1 MRNAM
6 IRAMRLWHRR
16 EPEAQAEGGGMERS
30 VESRQWLQS
39 AENARARA
47 LQKAMGYT
55 TDDLKRPRIGVANTW
70 GETSPGH
77 IHLRSV
83 AEAVKAGIWQ
93 AGGTPFEFN
102 SFPMCPMAVGEHGIR
117 YDTPTR
123 DIIAA
128 EVEASTWLHMFDGLV
143 MISSC
148 DKNVPAH
155 LLAAARLDLPTIIV
169 PGGPMDAGRYR
180 GKDIDI
186 TVLDAECWAYGVGN
200 PHVSKAD
207 IDALEDCACPG
218 AGACALL
225 GTANTM
231 QCLSEALGLALPG
244 AGTALAVSAKRLWF
258 AKESGRQI
266 LQLVEQGL
274 TATNILTPASLM
286 NAIRVLHAVSGSTNA
301 VVHLLALAY
310 ELGLE
315 EEINLDLIERL
326 GRETPCIT
334 AVIPSGPYTMGDF
347 DEAGGV
353 HAVMKRIEP
362 LLQSEVMTVTGDPL
376 STNLQQ
382 VAVQDSPVITTLEQ
396 PFSQAGLAVLRGSLA
411 NSAVVRTTVIAK
423 EMMQH
428 TGPAKVFDGQE
439 DALKAFQQNEIQP
452 GDIVIVRYEGPK
464 GGPGLTEVFKVVGY
478 LRALGLE
485 AKCALITD
493 GKISGF
499 AKGPFICQVSP
510 EAAEG
515 GPLAVIRNGD
525 LVEID
530 IPNRRLDLQIPA
542 EELQARIAAWKRPT
556 PRVTDGFLTVYAR
569 LANPVE
575 KGAGINLRIE

>member
-1 MRNAM
+1 MKIPHNATKW
-6 IRAMRLWHRR
+6 LL
-16 EPEAQAEGGGMERS
+16 AE
-30 VESRQWLQS
+30 
-39 AENARARA
+39 ENARARS

-55 TDDLKRPRIGVANTW
+55 TEDLKLPRIGVANTW

-83 AEAVKAGIWQ
+83 ADSVKAGIWQ

-102 SFPMCPMAVGEHGIR
+102 SFPQCPMAVGAHGIR

-155 LLAAARLDLPTIIV
+155 LLAAARLDIPVILV
-169 PGGPMDAGRYR
+169 PGGPMDAGRYK

-186 TVLDAECWAYGVGN
+186 TALDAECWAYGVGK
-200 PHVSKAD
+200 PRVSKD
-207 IDALEDCACPG
+207 EIDVMEDCVSPG
-218 AGACALL
+218 AGSCALL

-231 QCLSEALGLALPG
+231 QCLSEALGLTLPG
-244 AGTALAVSAKRLWF
+244 AGTALAVSAKRQWI

-266 LQLVEQGL
+266 LELIRKGIPSSAIITKE
-274 TATNILTPASLM
+274 SLS
-286 NAIRVLHAVSGSTNA
+286 NAIRVLHAISGSTNA
-301 VVHLLALAY
+301 ILHLLAIAY
-310 ELGLE
+310 ELKLE
-315 EEINLDLIERL
+315 DDVNLDLVERL
-326 GRETPCIT
+326 GRETPCIA

-353 HAVMKRIEP
+353 HAIMKQIES
-362 LLQSEVMTVTGDPL
+362 LLDTDVMTVTGKTLGSNL
-376 STNLQQ
+376 SKVSVNT
-382 VAVQDSPVITTLEQ
+382 SPVITGMDK
-396 PFSQAGLAVLRGSLA
+396 PYSQGGLAVLRGSLA
-411 NSAVVRTTVIAK
+411 VSAVVRTTVIAK
-423 EMMQH
+423 QMMQH
-428 TGPAKVFDGQE
+428 IGPAKVFNGQE
-439 DALKAFQQNEIQP
+439 EALEAFQQNKIQK
-452 GDIVIVRYEGPK
+452 GDVVIVRYEGPK

-478 LRALGLE
+478 MRAMGLE
-485 AKCALITD
+485 ADCALVTD

-499 AKGPFICQVSP
+499 ARGPFICQVSP
-510 EAAEG
+510 EAMEG
-515 GPLAVIRNGD
+515 GPLAIIKDGD
-525 LVEID
+525 RVQID
-530 IPNRRLDLQIPA
+530 IPNRKLDILLD
-542 EELQARIAAWKRPT
+542 ETELKERISAWKPPP

-575 KGAGINLRIE
+575 KGAGINLRLG